1 MWTVCSS
8 TGEKVMHVVSKYLDR
23 LMMQP
28 CSKKIVQSL
37 NIDRLSAIKFMET
50 SVVIMHEL

>member
-8 TGEKVMHVVSKYLDR
+8 TGEKVIHVVSKYLDR

-28 CSKKIVQSL
+28 CSKKILQSL
-37 NIDRLSAIKFMET
+37 NIDRLRPEFFY
-50 SVVIMHEL
+50 